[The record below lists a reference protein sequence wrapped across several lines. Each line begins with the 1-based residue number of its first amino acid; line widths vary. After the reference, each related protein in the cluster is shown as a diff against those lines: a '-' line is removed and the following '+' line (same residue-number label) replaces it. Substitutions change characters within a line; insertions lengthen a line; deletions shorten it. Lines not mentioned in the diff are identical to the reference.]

1 MDNSNEKKVDAQNE
15 NASEKELET
24 ALDGEI
30 DEDDDFE
37 GENDITD
44 IVPDMGDLSEDADDN
59 YVGDIHQ
66 PVELLSR
73 RSLRK
78 AREIDLKKIVKS
90 KAFKIALAVFSV
102 LLAAA
107 MVTYAICIATL
118 PTDVILRN
126 VYVEELDVSGLNYT
140 TALES
145 IKKTYLL
152 ENQQITLSCN
162 GESYSINGLE
172 VDLTASPEQ
181 TAKKAFEYGKSGN
194 KLADGFKAFTLLFR
208 KHTIVPPASFDEEK
222 MREKVNEFGILV
234 LGERRNHYVEIAD
247 GKSIV
252 WPGSTGYDGNADTAL
267 SEITEAIKNGLY
279 ANISLSLSSAAPDE
293 LTIGDFDGAVYAD
306 PVDAHFELENGEVKV
321 VDETNGRYINKEE
334 AAVLLENVREGG
346 EPVEIPFEYSYPNVK
361 AADIKDKLF
370 ANSMASYSTSYGSS
384 TANRAS
390 NVALA
395 ASKINGK
402 ILMPG
407 DVFSFNDTV
416 GRRSVANGFKTATE
430 YVDGKSVEGIGGGTC
445 QVSSTL
451 YNAVLYADL
460 EIVTRTNHMFTVSYV
475 PNGQD
480 ATVADSGP
488 DFKFKNNTAYPI
500 KISASA
506 GGGTI
511 TVAII
516 GTNWEPNHEVK
527 ISNSTSYSAK
537 GDTFVKSTRTVY
549 ANGSVIKSEALP
561 SSTYKQHVKETSS
574 SAADSTNTQ
583 SQSVSAPVSQPE
595 PAAPSSDSDASENT
609 DSSSDSDADTS
620 QSSDTADDGG
630 AEE

>member
-1 MDNSNEKKVDAQNE
+1 MDNSNEEKVNAQDENISEQETPLNE
-15 NASEKELET
+15 
-24 ALDGEI
+24 EI
-30 DEDDDFE
+30 EEEEDDFG
-37 GENDITD
+37 GEDDITSIAPELD
-44 IVPDMGDLSEDADDN
+44 DSVSDDADDN

-78 AREIDLKKIVKS
+78 AREFDFKKIIKS
-90 KAFKIALAVFSV
+90 KAFKITLIVIGII
-102 LLAAA
+102 LAAA
-107 MVTYAICIATL
+107 IAVYAVCVATL
-118 PTDVILRN
+118 PSDVILRN
-126 VYVEELDVSGLNYT
+126 VYVEDIDVSGLNYN
-140 TALES
+140 TALQS

-162 GESYSINGLE
+162 GESYSINGFD

-194 KLADGFKAFTLLFR
+194 KLADGFKAFALLFH
-208 KHTIVPPASFDEEK
+208 KHKIIPSASFNEEK
-222 MREKVNEFGILV
+222 MREKVNEFGILA
-234 LGERRNHYVEIAD
+234 LGERKNHYVEIAD
-247 GKSIV
+247 GKAII
-252 WPGSTGYDGNADTAL
+252 WPGSTGYDGNTDTAL
-267 SEITEAIKNGLY
+267 SEITEAVKNERFT
-279 ANISLSLSSAAPDE
+279 NIPLSLSSAAPDE

-306 PVDAHFELENGEVKV
+306 PVDAHFELENGEIKV
-321 VDETNGRYINKEE
+321 VDEANGRYINKEE
-334 AAVLLENVREGG
+334 AAALLKNVREGG
-346 EPVEIPFEYSYPNVK
+346 DPVEIPFEYSYPNVK

-488 DFKFKNNTAYPI
+488 DFKFRNNTSYPI

-561 SSTYKQHVKETSS
+561 SSTYRQHVKETTAP
-574 SAADSTNTQ
+574 AAASTDTQ
-583 SQSVSAPVSQPE
+583 TQSVSAPVAQPST
-595 PAAPSSDSDASENT
+595 PSAPSESESENT
-609 DSSSDSDADTS
+609 DIGSTTEENNS
-620 QSSDTADDGG
+620 QSSDDTDDGG
-630 AEE
+630 TEE